1 MSINIDDVFGKGAF
15 NFDLANPPTNKKKK
29 KSKGGFD
36 DIFSLAG
43 IGNQPFAGFKKRES
57 QGLPLGD
64 FANPIK
70 RKRRSREAIALG
82 VRDTDSFGEPN
93 AIFGGQFF
101 GNAVGG
107 SEKFLTSKKTRAKF
121 STDKRRV
128 KELVGTEFGRFETME
143 ETVDVLDSHGR
154 KRGTRKTGRRIIASD
169 PFGNKKKSN
178 QVEDTVMF
186 GRGFS
191 PRTKDL
197 IRKVKTKRA
206 LRKLQKPNSPFG
218 SATPSGLFSQNQI
231 NPQTRLGQIKSLA
244 KVTGSRGTQ
253 RKRIIEGSY
262 INKRGDFVEGTS
274 KIVEVE
280 SARTPSKST
289 YNKEETD
296 RQYVAKLDKDN
307 KIFQAKQDEQNIF
320 NEEEKKKKK
329 QQQTKK
335 VVNDVLNPKLVN
347 ILSNISP
354 QATGNVG
361 EREILTIDGSRKL
374 KITKIKRE
382 QKPEKSFIGPSTYQ
396 DERPSLLAGLPDI
409 VDKLNKKEKDK
420 QEADELMSVDARSQP
435 VLGSLLDVS
444 PAGSQAQT
452 RIAKSKKATKKE
464 ADISGFFGNVDNS
477 LKQPTTFADDD
488 VAFDTK
494 LADPS
499 AYSSKPVNDSKNIL
513 DTLKQERPVVKSK
526 DVEGDFGNDAISDE
540 EFDDLGGQG
549 LLPEEAQDFF
559 DKKKKGERSFGALID
574 TSQTGL
580 FDNNKKETFHDKQ
593 LQQLYPDEK
602 RPQVKKGTVYSKDEL
617 LKGESPDEY
626 ISDKDFVEMG
636 DLGSLPPKVQSQFDK
651 RSNAQ
656 THKSKKKHDKEEFM
670 GIRNEGGDAQ
680 SLSFRSDEEQRVRA
694 KPRKTMEDKQF
705 LIKQEFNRLEQIP
718 TVREFNVGLLEDR
731 EREIERKNK
740 SIKTKRRGKS
750 VSNVEKRL
758 QLLGDEERAGTSI
771 DDLIEQEERNAEE
784 QQESA
789 TVDTGVFLTQ
799 RRNDSNNANVIDPN
813 RKTASGKQSQQKFTP
828 NTNMVKGQFVP
839 SKALSDRANKAEET
853 REVIA
858 GLKAMKNMKGQRTT
872 ETNKGIG
879 VDNIIQD
886 INVSNNLGIGF
897 SEEYAR
903 INNKHKMNKAI
914 RTKDTDPSAKADYEE
929 ALGVDEF
936 LDSQGGQ
943 DFIKK
948 KKEQRTQKQNQFE
961 NEMARAKG
969 TPNITQKLKEED
981 DMFGIP
987 KQNNLTEKQKDEAG
1001 IIDDFGDIMDVA
1013 KNNSSQ
1019 PSTNK
1024 FEEYRSNPTLR
1035 KGGDGIN
1042 PLKDQRKG
1050 NTGVKAIDFIDEVT
1064 KGRDEAGNVKT
1075 NSPKGNIQDPIYDNK
1090 IDDAVRSGR
1099 ISEKD
1104 VDDAMI
1110 VTDDKDIPKSTRNR
1124 NKRDLRD
1131 LREEIQES
1139 KGEITKSEPI
1149 SEPVSS
1155 APVPPPVEPVEDT
1168 QIPVTDEVEYENKE

>member
-64 FANPIK
+64 FATPIK

-93 AIFGGQFF
+93 AIFGAQFF

-121 STDKRRV
+121 ASDKRQV

-307 KIFQAKQDEQNIF
+307 KIF
-320 NEEEKKKKK
+320 EEEKKKKK

-382 QKPEKSFIGPSTYQ
+382 QKPEKSFI
-396 DERPSLLAGLPDI
+396 AGLPDI
-409 VDKLNKKEKDK
+409 VDKLNKKE
-420 QEADELMSVDARSQP
+420 VDARSQP

-494 LADPS
+494 PDPS

-670 GIRNEGGDAQ
+670 GIGDVMPLRDV
-680 SLSFRSDEEQRVRA
+680 SLKDERKELVDANKRGVGTPFTIENNKRIKEIDAITKKPTGSFGNIE
-694 KPRKTMEDKQF
+694 
-705 LIKQEFNRLEQIP
+705 
-718 TVREFNVGLLEDR
+718 TVREFDVGLLEDR

-799 RRNDSNNANVIDPN
+799 RRNDHNNANVIDPN
-813 RKTASGKQSQQKFTP
+813 RKTASGKQSQKKFTP
-828 NTNMVKGQFVP
+828 NTNMVKGEFVP
-839 SKALSDRANKAEET
+839 SKALSDRFNKSMET

-858 GLKAMKNMKGQRTT
+858 GLKEMKKMKGQRTT

-969 TPNITQKLKEED
+969 TPNIIQKLKEED

-1024 FEEYRSNPTLR
+1024 FEEYRSKPR
-1035 KGGDGIN
+1035 IPKGGDGIN

-1064 KGRDEAGNVKT
+1064 KGRDEDGNVKT